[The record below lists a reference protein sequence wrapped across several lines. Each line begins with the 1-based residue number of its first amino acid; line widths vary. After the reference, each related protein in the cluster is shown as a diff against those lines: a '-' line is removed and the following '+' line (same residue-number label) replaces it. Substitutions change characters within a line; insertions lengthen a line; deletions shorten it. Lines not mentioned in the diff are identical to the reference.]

1 MNKLLLSICLF
12 ILKYRGYNGP
22 FLVCNLSS
30 LTSDWLFCLL
40 SNHIHWQYFCISS
53 LSPIKTDTA
62 GLGVR
67 LCGLWHVKTRN
78 PVTRSLWRGLFSS
91 LDKNIIRK
99 IWMNYDLKYE
109 MLLTC
114 LVYLVIGW
122 WLGAISLFGVRN
134 RQLFWFISFSSQTK
148 SPHVLESWSGLLFT
162 DPILL
167 ETGETET
174 RGTRNRLLRQVIK
187 GHPVTLFTRRKV

>member
-1 MNKLLLSICLF
+1 MDVFCLV
-12 ILKYRGYNGP
+12 G
-22 FLVCNLSS
+22 NLSS

-40 SNHIHWQYFCISS
+40 SNHIQVIGSISVF
-53 LSPIKTDTA
+53 LAFTQLRLTA
-62 GLGVR
+62 VLGVC